1 MLPYNNC
8 GDVLW
13 AINRKI
19 WFLQRNHKIIAK
31 SPKAVNK
38 EIKELVLITRFLG
51 MKRPPIKSLWRFFLL
66 YFKHLLFTPFR
77 EEIQIFMHLGV
88 RGGGT

>member
-1 MLPYNNC
+1 MMNYVIWYFDFSQK
-8 GDVLW
+8 GDGFF
-13 AINRKI
+13 N
-19 WFLQRNHKIIAK
+19 KIIAK

-51 MKRPPIKSLWRFFLL
+51 MKRPPINSLWRFFLL

-77 EEIQIFMHLGV
+77 VEIQIFMHLGV